1 MMVNI
6 LMGRTALHRVEEF
19 YENLDVPFLFR
30 MDAHASNFNDSVL
43 GRTLDKI
50 FEAGPKR
57 VFSSAALLE
66 AMLEEVEVG
75 VVHVDTTSWS
85 LAGIYADSVAESEAL
100 HITCGFSGDTRPD
113 LKQFNYGWS

>member
-85 LAGIYADSVAESEAL
+85 LACLLYTSDHRRGCSRWVR
-100 HITCGFSGDTRPD
+100 TRKLYSKSASSP
-113 LKQFNYGWS
+113 G